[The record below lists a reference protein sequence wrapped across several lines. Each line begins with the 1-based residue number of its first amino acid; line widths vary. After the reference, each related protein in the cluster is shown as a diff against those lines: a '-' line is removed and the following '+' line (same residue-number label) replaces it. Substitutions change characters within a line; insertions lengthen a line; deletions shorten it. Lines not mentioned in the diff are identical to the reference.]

1 MPVRS
6 AGILLYRGRGVGTE
20 VFLVHPGGPYWA
32 KKDDGAW
39 SVPKGIVELN
49 EDELAAACRE
59 FEEETG
65 FKVAGKFRELGTF
78 RQPSGKRLSVWALE
92 GDCEPSQLV
101 SNRFEM
107 TRVSE
112 IRRKAKLSRDRS
124 RRVVQAIRSTGQDRQ
139 GTNADRRAVL
149 SRTCRVTMKQNAGAT
164 KACRRHRPNE

>member
-107 TRVSE
+107 SRPWKSGKRQSFPEIDRGAWFKQSE
-112 IRRKAKLSRDRS
+112 ALVKIVK
-124 RRVVQAIRSTGQDRQ
+124 GQKPMVEQFFREL
-139 GTNADRRAVL
+139 A
-149 SRTCRVTMKQNAGAT
+149 
-164 KACRRHRPNE
+164 E